1 MKTIGIKLADGSFY
15 PVLEEGAVQEKT
27 LDLTTAH
34 NNQTRIMVDLYRSDT
49 GKIDNAEYVDTLQID
64 NLVEHPNGEP
74 DITFTVSLDENNKL
88 SAKIVDTET
97 GAQSKSSITLISRTL
112 EERLVPDSYK
122 ISEVDSPEVP
132 PKKSGGLLAAA
143 MSLGNNVPQETQ
155 DKENSAGDDTETAD
169 FPTPETTDEETPAS
183 DITTAADSLPDFD
196 APTDVFTEEEST
208 DTAADDFSVPDTDE
222 IQDDFSGE
230 TSVSE
235 DETLLPDDLPDF
247 DDNEFSA
254 AAENGNGDTPEEKD
268 EADNASVPP
277 KKSGGLLAVAM
288 SLGDNVPQETPDK
301 ENSAGNDA
309 ETADFPTPETTDEET
324 PASDITTAADSLP
337 DFDAPTDVFTE
348 EESTD
353 TAADDF
359 SVPDTD
365 EIQDDF
371 SGETSVSEDE
381 TLLPDDLPDFDDNE
395 FSAAAENGNGDTPEE
410 KSVSDETS
418 ALPDFDDT
426 EFTTEGL
433 DLDDISLPEDKSA
446 DVQPDNSTDLNYS
459 DDFFNFDDTNTDSAP
474 EANSSAGGI
483 SFTGLYDKETEMGDS
498 SDSENIK
505 KKTKTPVIIC
515 IICAI
520 ICIIATLLVLFI
532 IPSKYN
538 LISSKSHSKTETE
551 ITERKT
557 APEEPAGIPEPEP
570 VPKAKEDEVIVIEE
584 AEDVAPEKPVV
595 IPEETKDIVYKIK
608 WGDTLWDIAD
618 TYYKNPWRYHRIA
631 RYNNIKDPDYIISG
645 TTINLPA
652 E

>member
-49 GKIDNAEYVDTLQID
+49 GKIDDAEYVDTLQID
-64 NLVEHPNGEP
+64 NLLEHPNGEP
-74 DITFTVSLDENNKL
+74 DITFTVSLDKDNKL

-97 GAQSKSSITLISRTL
+97 GAQSKSSITLVSRTL

-122 ISEVDSPEVP
+122 ISEADSPEVP

-143 MSLGNNVPQETQ
+143 MSLGNNVPQET
-155 DKENSAGDDTETAD
+155 
-169 FPTPETTDEETPAS
+169 PAS
-183 DITTAADSLPDFD
+183 DETLAADSLPGFD
-196 APTDVFTEEEST
+196 APADVLSEDEPTDG
-208 DTAADDFSVPDTDE
+208 AAVDFSVPVTDE
-222 IQDDFSGE
+222 IPDDFSGE
-230 TSVSE
+230 TSVPE
-235 DETLLPDDLPDF
+235 DEALLPDDLPDF
-247 DDNEFSA
+247 DDNEFSVPDGEPQNSIDESA
-254 AAENGNGDTPEEKD
+254 AGDTQEEKSVPD
-268 EADNASVPP
+268 ENSVPP
-277 KKSGGLLAVAM
+277 KKSGGLLAAAM
-288 SLGDNVPQETPDK
+288 SLGNNVPQETP
-301 ENSAGNDA
+301 
-309 ETADFPTPETTDEET
+309 
-324 PASDITTAADSLP
+324 ASDETLAADSLP
-337 DFDAPTDVFTE
+337 GFDAPADVLAGDEPTDG
-348 EESTD
+348 
-353 TAADDF
+353 AADDF
-359 SVPDTD
+359 SVPVTD
-365 EIQDDF
+365 EIPDDF
-371 SGETSVSEDE
+371 AGETSVPEDE
-381 TLLPDDLPDFDDNE
+381 ALLPDDLPDFDDNE
-395 FSAAAENGNGDTPEE
+395 FSVPDGEPQNSTDESAAGDAPEE
-410 KSVSDETS
+410 KSAQDETFALPDFDDS
-418 ALPDFDDT
+418 TIVSQEHHTAAEPEAAEDDGLPDFDDT

-433 DLDDISLPEDKSA
+433 DLDDISLPEDKSE
-446 DVQPDNSTDLNYS
+446 DVQPDNSADLSYS
-459 DDFFNFDDTNTDSAP
+459 DDFFNFDDTNTDSASA
-474 EANSSAGGI
+474 ANSSAGGI

-515 IICAI
+515 VICAI

-538 LISSKSHSKTETE
+538 LISSKSRGKTETE
-551 ITERKT
+551 IAESKPV
-557 APEEPAGIPEPEP
+557 PEQPAEIPEPEP

-645 TTINLPA
+645 TTINIPA

>member
-49 GKIDNAEYVDTLQID
+49 GKIDDAEYVDTLQID
-64 NLVEHPNGEP
+64 NLLEHPNGEP
-74 DITFTVSLDENNKL
+74 DITFTVSLDKDNKL

-97 GAQSKSSITLISRTL
+97 GAQSKSSITLVSRTL

-122 ISEVDSPEVP
+122 ISEADSPEVP

-143 MSLGNNVPQETQ
+143 MSLGNNVPQET
-155 DKENSAGDDTETAD
+155 
-169 FPTPETTDEETPAS
+169 PAS
-183 DITTAADSLPDFD
+183 DETLAADSLPGFD
-196 APTDVFTEEEST
+196 APADVLAGDEPTDG
-208 DTAADDFSVPDTDE
+208 AADDFSVSVTDE
-222 IQDDFSGE
+222 IPDDFSGE
-230 TSVSE
+230 TSVPE
-235 DETLLPDDLPDF
+235 DEALLPDDLPDF
-247 DDNEFSA
+247 DDNEFSVPDGEPQNSTDESA
-254 AAENGNGDTPEEKD
+254 AGDAPEEK
-268 EADNASVPP
+268 
-277 KKSGGLLAVAM
+277 
-288 SLGDNVPQETPDK
+288 
-301 ENSAGNDA
+301 SA
-309 ETADFPTPETTDEET
+309 
-324 PASDITTAADSLP
+324 
-337 DFDAPTDVFTE
+337 
-348 EESTD
+348 
-353 TAADDF
+353 
-359 SVPDTD
+359 
-365 EIQDDF
+365 Q
-371 SGETSVSEDE
+371 DE
-381 TLLPDDLPDFDDNE
+381 TFALPDFDDSTIVSQE
-395 FSAAAENGNGDTPEE
+395 HHTAAEPEAAE
-410 KSVSDETS
+410 DDG
-418 ALPDFDDT
+418 LPDFDDT

-433 DLDDISLPEDKSA
+433 DLDDISLPEDKSE
-446 DVQPDNSTDLNYS
+446 DVQPDNSADLSYS
-459 DDFFNFDDTNTDSAP
+459 DDFFNFDDTNTDSASA
-474 EANSSAGGI
+474 ANSSAGGI

-515 IICAI
+515 VICAI

-538 LISSKSHSKTETE
+538 LISSKSRGKTETE
-551 ITERKT
+551 IAESKPV
-557 APEEPAGIPEPEP
+557 PEQPAEIPEPEP

-645 TTINLPA
+645 TTINIPA